1 MWRPPIYALER
12 ADKMKLRITR
22 LIRDF
27 SRIDPLGIIAVN
39 EQLRLHDP
47 AIKI

>member
-1 MWRPPIYALER
+1 
-12 ADKMKLRITR
+12 MKLRITR
-22 LIRDF
+22 LIRDLP
-27 SRIDPLGIIAVN
+27 RNDPVGIIAIN